1 MAPVAR
7 GPSTTRID
15 GAEEK
20 ARGGPAGAGAG
31 GGGGGGRVLDLIHR
45 NQSPLCWNEDGMK
58 CGRLIGSRGCGTTV
72 AT

>member
-1 MAPVAR
+1 MNSWDKRDKISARRTAPVAR

-20 ARGGPAGAGAG
+20 ARGAPAGVG

-45 NQSPLCWNEDGMK
+45 KQSPLCWNEDGMK
-58 CGRLIGSRGCGTTV
+58 CG
-72 AT
+72 